1 MKKFTES
8 KKINDYEVLTDTG
21 WCDIKTSHKTIEYSV
36 WEVKTTCGLTL
47 NGADNH
53 ILFDEH
59 YNEVYIKDLSI
70 GDTILTKN
78 GIATLSSIK
87 NLGYL
92 EEMYDLEL
100 PDTTN
105 HRYYTNDFLSHN
117 TSAAKALV
125 KHFKHP
131 YLYINASTDTSVDVV
146 RNRITDFCAN
156 RSIMDE
162 PGKLKVIILDEID
175 GVSDQF
181 FKALRATMDQF
192 ASNAR
197 FVATCNYINKVP
209 DPIQSRFEMIDF
221 DFTKEE
227 EAEIMKGYIIRIL
240 QICKE
245 EGIGI
250 DKHAAVELVKRKFPD
265 LRNMLNQLQ
274 GFKSQ
279 GIEMITVNDIK
290 KFSSVYK
297 DIFDLVI
304 DNTDPVKNY
313 QYMLSNYSNRVDD
326 VLSSLGVEF
335 IQYIQQERPSYISFI
350 PQVVVTVSKYQSQR
364 QQVIDPAISM
374 LACIYEVQSILN
386 GA

>member
-1 MKKFTES
+1 MRNIQNVLLTE
-8 KKINDYEVLTDTG
+8 KYRPKNLDDLITPAR
-21 WCDIKTSHKTIEYSV
+21 
-36 WEVKTTCGLTL
+36 VKTKLEKG
-47 NGADNH
+47 
-53 ILFDEH
+53 
-59 YNEVYIKDLSI
+59 VYQHLLLYGSPGTGK
-70 GDTILTKN
+70 
-78 GIATLSSIK
+78 
-87 NLGYL
+87 
-92 EEMYDLEL
+92 
-100 PDTTN
+100 
-105 HRYYTNDFLSHN
+105 

-125 KHFKHP
+125 KHFNHP

-192 ASNAR
+192 SVNAR

-227 EAEIMKGYIIRIL
+227 ETEIMKGYILRIL

-245 EGIGI
+245 EEIGI

-265 LRNMLNQLQ
+265 LRNMLNTLQ
-274 GFKSQ
+274 GFQSQ
-279 GIEMITVNDIK
+279 GKDTVTVEDIK

-297 DIFDLVI
+297 DVYDLI
-304 DNTDPVKNY
+304 MNNTDPVKNY
-313 QYMLSNYSNRVDD
+313 QHLVSNYANRVDD
-326 VLSSLGVEF
+326 VLSSLGNEF
-335 IQYIQQERPSYISFI
+335 IEYLKSEYPAHLSIL
-350 PQVVVTVSKYQSQR
+350 PQIVVTVAKYQAQR
-364 QQVIDPAISM
+364 LDVIDPVVSM
-374 LACIYEVQSILN
+374 LACVYELQSVIN
-386 GA
+386 EA

>member
-1 MKKFTES
+1 
-8 KKINDYEVLTDTG
+8 
-21 WCDIKTSHKTIEYSV
+21 
-36 WEVKTTCGLTL
+36 
-47 NGADNH
+47 
-53 ILFDEH
+53 
-59 YNEVYIKDLSI
+59 
-70 GDTILTKN
+70 
-78 GIATLSSIK
+78 
-87 NLGYL
+87 
-92 EEMYDLEL
+92 
-100 PDTTN
+100 
-105 HRYYTNDFLSHN
+105 
-117 TSAAKALV
+117 
-125 KHFKHP
+125 
-131 YLYINASTDTSVDVV
+131 
-146 RNRITDFCAN
+146 
-156 RSIMDE
+156 MDE
-162 PGKLKVIILDEID
+162 PGKLKVIILEEID

-197 FVATCNYINKVP
+197 FIATCNYINKVP

-227 EAEIMKGYIIRIL
+227 ETEIMKGYIVRIL

-250 DKHAAVELVKRKFPD
+250 DKLAAVELVKRKFPD

-279 GIEMITVNDIK
+279 GIEKITIDDIK

-297 DIFDLVI
+297 DVFDLII

-335 IQYIQQERPSYISFI
+335 IQYLQQERPSYINFI

-364 QQVIDPAISM
+364 QLVIDPAVSM
-374 LACIYEVQSILN
+374 LACIYELQSIVN

>member
-1 MKKFTES
+1 MRNIQNILLTEKYRPQNLNDLITPKRVGDKLS
-8 KKINDYEVLTDTG
+8 KGVYQHLLLHGSPGTG
-21 WCDIKTSHKTIEYSV
+21 K
-36 WEVKTTCGLTL
+36 
-47 NGADNH
+47 
-53 ILFDEH
+53 
-59 YNEVYIKDLSI
+59 
-70 GDTILTKN
+70 
-78 GIATLSSIK
+78 
-87 NLGYL
+87 
-92 EEMYDLEL
+92 
-100 PDTTN
+100 
-105 HRYYTNDFLSHN
+105 

-125 KHFKHP
+125 KHFNHP

-227 EAEIMKGYIIRIL
+227 ESEIMKGYIIRIL

-245 EGIGI
+245 ENLAI

-265 LRNMLNQLQ
+265 LRTMLNQLQ

-279 GIEMITVNDIK
+279 GIDIITVEDIK
-290 KFSSVYK
+290 KFSSMYK
-297 DIFDLVI
+297 DVYDLII

-313 QYMLSNYSNRVDD
+313 QYMLSNYSNKVDD
-326 VLSSLGVEF
+326 VLSSLGAEF

-350 PQVVVTVSKYQSQR
+350 PQIVVTVSKYQSQR
-364 QQVIDPAISM
+364 QLVIDAHISM
-374 LACIYEVQSILN
+374 LACIYELQSILN